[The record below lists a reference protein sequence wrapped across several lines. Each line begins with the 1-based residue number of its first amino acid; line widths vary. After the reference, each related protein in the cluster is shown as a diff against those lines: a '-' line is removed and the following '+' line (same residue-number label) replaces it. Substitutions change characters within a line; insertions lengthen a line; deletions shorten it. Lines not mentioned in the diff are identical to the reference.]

1 MSEAGLG
8 EGAEERVPPVLGLH
22 GITRVFRQGE
32 TSIEVLRGASLAVAP
47 GEMVALLGQS
57 GAGKSTLLQI
67 AGLLERP
74 DGGEVVIG
82 GAPCGRLSDDQRTQI
97 RRDRLGFVYQYHH
110 LLPEFSALENVVLP
124 QMIAGIRKRE
134 ARDRAAKLLDVL
146 GLTPRIAHRP
156 SRLSGGEQQRVAIA
170 RALANAPSVLL
181 ADEPT
186 GNLDHNTADKVFD
199 ELLQIVH
206 GAKIGALVATH
217 NLALAARMD
226 RVLKLEGGVIMQA

>member
-8 EGAEERVPPVLGLH
+8 DGAAESVPALLGLQE
-22 GITRVFRQGE
+22 ITRVFHQGE
-32 TSIEVLRGASLAVAP
+32 ASIEVLRGASLEVAP

-74 DGGEVVIG
+74 DSGEVSIG
-82 GAPCGRLSDDQRTQI
+82 GAPCGRLADDQRTQI
-97 RRDRLGFVYQYHH
+97 RRDRVGFVYQYHH

-124 QMIAGIRKRE
+124 QLIAGIRKRE
-134 ARDRAAKLLDVL
+134 ARDRAAKLLDIL
-146 GLTPRIAHRP
+146 GMTPRIAHRP
-156 SRLSGGEQQRVAIA
+156 ARLSGGEQQRVAIA
-170 RALANAPSVLL
+170 RALANAPTVLL

-226 RVLKLEGGVIMQA
+226 RVLTLEDGVVTQK